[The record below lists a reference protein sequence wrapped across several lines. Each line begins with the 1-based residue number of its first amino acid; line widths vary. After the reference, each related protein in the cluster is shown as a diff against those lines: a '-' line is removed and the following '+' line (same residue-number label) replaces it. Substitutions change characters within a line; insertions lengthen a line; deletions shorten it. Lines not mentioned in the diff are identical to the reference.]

1 MEQFLP
7 ETIGLKVLKA
17 TNMST
22 SMFSIRHKVIIAF
35 IAVYLFMAAGILG
48 SWYFMHQ
55 LEGKISYLED
65 VSKLEESVLEVRRF
79 EKNFFL
85 YGDTQSLKTASYH
98 LTRTEDLLTKNFA
111 KIESLSSPK
120 RVAIFKQDL
129 VDYGRLLAVCS
140 DPGTASLCFAS
151 SEQRSEY
158 ETRIRRIGSSISEF
172 AKMAAQRKRDS
183 IKQTMGTTVRFQL
196 LAFALVGL
204 GLVAV
209 GSFLFAK
216 VMKPLNLLEESTY
229 SIARGQF
236 KPIEAVPPEREI
248 REIFNAFNR
257 MAVQLQTREEQ
268 LVQSKKLAS
277 LGTMLAGVAHEVN
290 NPLSNISSSC
300 EILLEEL
307 GESDL
312 DWQKNILKKVLE
324 QVDKARGIVLNLL
337 EFSRNKEFYKESFN
351 LKDVLEK
358 TLGLLHG
365 QIPAGVKIVKEID
378 DNLRICADKQ
388 RMQQAFMNIISNAVQ
403 SIETE
408 GQVTIRANKYRD
420 GIVDV
425 VIRDTGKG
433 IKEDNL
439 SKIFDPFFTTK
450 DVGQGTGLGLF
461 ITHDI
466 IVRHNGSIKVK
477 STTGTG
483 TTFTIR
489 LPAQENLDA

>member
-1 MEQFLP
+1 
-7 ETIGLKVLKA
+7 
-17 TNMST
+17 MST
-22 SMFSIRHKVIIAF
+22 SMISIRHKVVIAF
-35 IAVYLFMAAGILG
+35 ILVYLFMAAGILG

-85 YGDTQSLKTASYH
+85 YGDTQSLKTAAYH
-98 LTRTEDLLTKNFA
+98 LTRTEDLLDKNFA
-111 KIESLSSPK
+111 KIESLSSN
-120 RVAIFKQDL
+120 RRATAFKQDL
-129 VDYGRLLAVCS
+129 LDYGRLIAVCS
-140 DPGTASLCFAS
+140 DAGAASLCFPS
-151 SEQRSEY
+151 SEQRSDY
-158 ETRIRRIGSSISEF
+158 ETRIRKIGSSISEF

-183 IKQTMGTTVRFQL
+183 IKQTMEATVRLQL
-196 LAFALVGL
+196 LAFALVGA
-204 GLVAV
+204 GLVAM
-209 GSFLFAK
+209 GGFLFAK

-236 KPIEAVPPEREI
+236 KPIEVVPPEREI

-312 DWQKNILKKVLE
+312 EWQKSILKKVLE

-351 LKDVLEK
+351 LKDLLEK

-378 DNLRICADKQ
+378 DNLRIYADKQ

-425 VIRDTGKG
+425 VIKDTGKG
-433 IKEDNL
+433 IKEENL

-466 IVRHNGSIKVK
+466 IVRHNGTIKAK
-477 STTGTG
+477 SALGTG